1 MVMFNFFSFGLQIFF
16 MNNFGPKSHNCVI
29 NDTQREKTQ
38 KRLTTRIFKN
48 QILANPDYIIVYTI
62 N

>member
-1 MVMFNFFSFGLQIFF
+1 

-38 KRLTTRIFKN
+38 KQLTTRVFKN